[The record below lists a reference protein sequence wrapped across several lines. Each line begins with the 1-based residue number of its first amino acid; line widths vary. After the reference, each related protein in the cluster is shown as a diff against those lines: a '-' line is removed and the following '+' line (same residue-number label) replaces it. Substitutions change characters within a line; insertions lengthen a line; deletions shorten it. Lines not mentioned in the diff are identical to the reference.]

1 MSETRPARARRPC
14 RPTPGDARPPRDP
27 ASADRRTAG
36 GAGRPAR
43 PRRQFIVSHFGIL
56 ALLGGDG
63 ETQSQTADRGPRA
76 RPRAPH
82 MPHKQTNKH
91 TVVTK
96 SSRTTDYGTAVHSVL
111 TYRYSEHTNTCEP
124 DATHKDTL
132 SLSFGRSSLYRRL
145 EDEPRRGR
153 AVHLRPS
160 SAAIPR
166 QDLSVSVLQLLD
178 LTLQILD
185 LPGEP
190 RPFRHRLGRDGRTR
204 CLGVDRCEPSSPRH
218 APTVAPQPLMET
230 GTARALFWGAQSSPT
245 RSGGPWHFGQA
256 APPPHPGRTPPPV

>member
-1 MSETRPARARRPC
+1 MC
-14 RPTPGDARPPRDP
+14 H
-27 ASADRRTAG
+27 
-36 GAGRPAR
+36 
-43 PRRQFIVSHFGIL
+43 IN
-56 ALLGGDG
+56 
-63 ETQSQTADRGPRA
+63 
-76 RPRAPH
+76 
-82 MPHKQTNKH
+82 KQTN
-91 TVVTK
+91 TQ
-96 SSRTTDYGTAVHSVL
+96 S
-111 TYRYSEHTNTCEP
+111 
-124 DATHKDTL
+124 
-132 SLSFGRSSLYRRL
+132 SLSRHALLTTVQPYTQCPDVQVLCVCQVPLSTQIHANQMQHTRILFPCLSVGRVSRRL

-160 SAAIPR
+160 SAAVPR